1 MSLNALSDALWWKP
15 TAMSSKELTSQLTG
29 AVSYVSAAKSTMQS
43 HYSNMQNFVPYLSN
57 KRKSRYQKHQGENA
71 MKIQSKN
78 IYSSTSFLYLLKTTC
93 GAHVTWLFRVCTEH
107 KLTSRLVTLLQGC
120 LCPAQCCLHICQ
132 AANNL
137 CSWLYTRTTG
147 APSMRSG

>member
-15 TAMSSKELTSQLTG
+15 TAMSSKVLTSQLTG

-43 HYSNMQNFVPYLSN
+43 HYSNMQNFVPDLSN
-57 KRKSRYQKHQGENA
+57 KWKSRYQKE
-71 MKIQSKN
+71 KIPWKFSART
-78 IYSSTSFLYLLKTTC
+78 STAFLYLLKPTC

-120 LCPAQCCLHICQ
+120 LCPAQCGLHICQ

-137 CSWLYTRTTG
+137 CCWLYTGTTG
-147 APSMRSG
+147 APSTRSG